1 MSSALNR
8 RHFLAGLPA
17 MTAGLIASPA
27 YAEPP
32 PETATV
38 RLPVFANVSDCQTPL
53 YIAEALLHGEGIT
66 DVRFI
71 GEGTGPDSSDW
82 IQHGE
87 IDFDFNFPPAYIR
100 SIANGAAITVVAG
113 MHVGCLELI
122 ANESVRSVA
131 ELKRKKVGIS
141 EANSIPHLLLM
152 IIAANVGLD
161 PAKDIEWVTSPSS
174 LDLLADGKIDAF
186 LATPPEPQIAR
197 DRKIGHVILD
207 TAVDRPWSQYY
218 CCMLGG
224 TADYVANYPVATKR
238 VLRALL
244 KSVDFCVAD
253 PESAARRVVDLGYA
267 ANYDYALQ
275 AMREVRYDKWRDYDP
290 EDSIRFYALRMQET
304 GIIQGNPNDIIA
316 KGTDWRF
323 VNELKRE
330 LKT

>member
-1 MSSALNR
+1 MQNIQNR
-8 RHFLAGLPA
+8 RRFLAGLTA
-17 MTAGLIASPA
+17 TSAAGLIGAPKQA
-27 YAEPP
+27 RAEPP
-32 PETATV
+32 PEVTTV
-38 RLPVFANVSDCQTPL
+38 RLPVFANVSDCQTPI

-66 DVRFI
+66 DVRFVDK
-71 GEGTGPDSSDW
+71 GTGPDSSDW
-82 IQHGE
+82 LQHGE

-100 SIANGAAITVVAG
+100 SIAKGAALKVVAG

-122 ANESVRSVA
+122 ANEHVRSVA
-131 ELKRKKVGIS
+131 ELKGKKVGIS

-174 LDLLADGKIDAF
+174 LDLLAEGKIDAF

-197 DRKIGHVILD
+197 DRKIGHVILN

-224 TADYVANYPVATKR
+224 TADYVANNPVATKR

-244 KSVDFCVAD
+244 KSVDFCVTD

-267 ANYDYALQ
+267 ASYDYALQ
-275 AMREVRYDKWRDYDP
+275 TMREVRYDKWRDYRSRGFD
-290 EDSIRFYALRMQET
+290 AVLRAAHAGDRASSQATRRTSSQPAPIGDLSM
-304 GIIQGNPNDIIA
+304 N
-316 KGTDWRF
+316 
-323 VNELKRE
+323 
-330 LKT
+330 